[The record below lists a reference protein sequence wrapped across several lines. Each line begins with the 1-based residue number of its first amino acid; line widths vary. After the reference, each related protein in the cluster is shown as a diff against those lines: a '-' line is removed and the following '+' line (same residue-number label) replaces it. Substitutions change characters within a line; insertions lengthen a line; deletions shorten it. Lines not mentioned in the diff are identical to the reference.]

1 MRAIFIAILAAACGQ
16 GQLDRSSNSTATS
29 SSGELPSDG
38 TACGNLA
45 VAYHAAFETA
55 LACDLQQP
63 DACTEQRP
71 LTVGEVPNGGNT
83 KDAHITGL
91 CWTAYVGYLAPGNLA
106 PLDAALGRY
115 QSAGCSV
122 SFCPGPAPHATRCVL
137 NAQGKP
143 TCGGF

>member
-16 GQLDRSSNSTATS
+16 GQLDRTGNSTATD

-55 LACDLQQP
+55 LACDFQQP

-71 LTVGEVPNGGNT
+71 LTMGEVPNGGET
-83 KDAHITGL
+83 KEPHHTRPLRTPARGVLT
-91 CWTAYVGYLAPGNLA
+91 PGKS
-106 PLDAALGRY
+106 RR
-115 QSAGCSV
+115 V
-122 SFCPGPAPHATRCVL
+122 
-137 NAQGKP
+137 
-143 TCGGF
+143 